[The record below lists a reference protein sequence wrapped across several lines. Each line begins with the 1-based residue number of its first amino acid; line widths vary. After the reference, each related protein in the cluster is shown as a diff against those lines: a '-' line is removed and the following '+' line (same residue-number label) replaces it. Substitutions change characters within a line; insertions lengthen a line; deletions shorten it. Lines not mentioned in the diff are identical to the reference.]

1 MGTPT
6 HNLQSTSDKAI
17 HLSGWP
23 DLNRRPLDPQIG
35 PLRVSSVNHLSL
47 VSMADR

>member
-17 HLSGWP
+17 HLSGWS

-35 PLRVSSVNHLSL
+35 PPRFSSVNHCSL
-47 VSMADR
+47 ASTIDR